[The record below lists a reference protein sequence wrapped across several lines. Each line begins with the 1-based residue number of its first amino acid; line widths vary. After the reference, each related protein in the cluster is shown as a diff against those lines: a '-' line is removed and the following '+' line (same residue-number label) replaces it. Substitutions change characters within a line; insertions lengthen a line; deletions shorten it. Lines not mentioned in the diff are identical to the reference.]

1 MFFVALLRQRWLVFA
16 AVFSAV
22 MAGTVVLVWSLPPRH
37 VAESLLGADTR
48 PLRSTLGVV
57 SSGAVPG
64 QDPAASGA
72 RVDPAALAGEV
83 NILSSRAMVAKVV
96 ERTRLHE
103 DPEFASAGVLSG
115 VLATLKRSWPSPG
128 ARDTASG
135 GVEGAREAAE
145 GAAKEEV
152 VKRVSK
158 ALSVEIPR
166 GTSQLRVSLRADDP
180 ATAATVVNALVSIY
194 LDEQAVAKRTA
205 AAQTLAELQEEL
217 DILRGQADAAARAVQ
232 AFREEQGL
240 LKSAGLSPGS
250 TPSSQ
255 RLNDLVAAEQKAAAE
270 AQDAGAKLELLRA
283 AGPKSASVS
292 GVNQELYGQ
301 LAAQEAEARAKLAR
315 ATAAFGPQHPS
326 VVEARAQLRQVEDR
340 LAAVHALTT
349 AALAGRAA
357 ELEGR
362 HRRLAEALRS
372 VRDELGRENAREAR
386 LERLVGEAR
395 ARQAAYEEV
404 FASYNRAAVSARN
417 AVPDMRVLY
426 PAEPAGAR
434 PQSKL
439 PLLALAVPF
448 AASVAAAAVLL
459 VHRTTSSRRQTAHE
473 FEGWSSIP
481 VIGVC
486 PAIGGTRPKNPA
498 GYLGRDPLSA
508 YADAVR
514 GVRNAIDFD
523 RCRPVSV
530 AVTSASIGEG
540 KSTLAVSLATAWAAA
555 GARTLLIDC
564 DMRRPALPK
573 LLPCDKGDGLTDF
586 LTSELVEHKLVQTNE
601 QLGFDFISA
610 GSRAKGASFRF
621 TRGVI
626 RGLIDEFSPR
636 YDRIILDL
644 PPVLAVPDGAV
655 GAAASD
661 VVVFVNHWGRTKP
674 DDTRAAL
681 EVLRKLGATEIR
693 AVLCRVDLRRY
704 AKLESVKRYSFY
716 ARTGRYEFQEEA

>member
-1 MFFVALLRQRWLVFA
+1 MFFVVLLRQRWLVFA

-22 MAGTVVLVWSLPPRH
+22 MAGAVALVLSLPPRY
-37 VAESLLGADTR
+37 VADALLAADTR

-64 QDPAASGA
+64 QDPAASNA

-103 DPEFASAGVLSG
+103 DPEFASAGVLSD
-115 VLATLKRSWPSPG
+115 VLAALKRSLPSG
-128 ARDTASG
+128 ARGDAPDGT
-135 GVEGAREAAE
+135 REDAE
-145 GAAKEEV
+145 GAIAEEV

-158 ALSVEIPR
+158 ALSVEVPR

-180 ATAATVVNALVSIY
+180 ATAAAAVNAFVSIY
-194 LDEQAVAKRTA
+194 LDEQAATKRRA
-205 AAQTLAELQEEL
+205 AAQTLAELREEL

-240 LKSAGLSPGS
+240 LKSAGPSPGL
-250 TPSSQ
+250 TPSAQ
-255 RLNDLVAAEQKAAAE
+255 RLNDLVAAEQKAAA
-270 AQDAGAKLELLRA
+270 DARDAAAKLELLRA

-301 LAAQEAEARAKLAR
+301 LAAQEAEARTTLAR

-326 VVEARAQLRQVEDR
+326 VVEARAQLKQVEDR
-340 LAAVHALTT
+340 LASLHALTST
-349 AALAGRAA
+349 ALAGKAA

-362 HRRLAEALRS
+362 HRRLAEMLRS
-372 VRDELGRENAREAR
+372 AREDLERENAREAR

-434 PQSKL
+434 PRSKL
-439 PLLALAVPF
+439 PLLALAVPL
-448 AASVAAAAVLL
+448 AASLAAAAVLL
-459 VHRTTSSRRQTAHE
+459 VHRATSSRRQTAHE
-473 FEGWSSIP
+473 FEGWSNVP

-486 PAIGGTRPKNPA
+486 PVIAGARPKNPA
-498 GYLGRDPLSA
+498 GYLGRDPLSE

-523 RCRPVSV
+523 RLRAVSI

-573 LLPCDKGDGLTDF
+573 LLACDKNSGLADF
-586 LTSELVEHKLVQTNE
+586 LTSKLVEDKLVQTNE
-601 QLGFDFISA
+601 HLGFDFIAA
-610 GSRAKGASFRF
+610 GSRASGASFCF

-626 RGLIDEFSPR
+626 RGLIDDFSSK

-644 PPVLAVPDGAV
+644 PPVLAVPDAAV

-661 VVVFVNHWGRTKP
+661 LVVFVNHWGRTKP
-674 DDTRAAL
+674 DDARSAL
-681 EVLRKLGATEIR
+681 ELLRKLGVTEVR
-693 AVLCRVDLRRY
+693 AVLCRVDPRRY
-704 AKLESVKRYSFY
+704 AKLESVKRYSSY
-716 ARTGRYEFQEEA
+716 ARAGRYEAQEEA